1 MKSWIA
7 RSSLGADFG
16 TRPLCRSRIVSVLT
30 PARSAIGTWANHSYC
45 ARHSFAVTKMAN
57 SESRGATAV
66 LKRQWPPSCC
76 ASSPKA
82 GACRNTA
89 NGPRMVVLPPRGPE
103 RIESSSARWAGVS
116 LSSARMET
124 RGGGIFFAGLLAGF
138 LAAFGPPHVRRRSG
152 CGALGLLEQQRLD
165 DDRYHIGEF
174 DDAPDVHVIEFL
186 ELHAV
191 NRDHVGRGR
200 DLVQDDAAEA
210 LADVAVDQE
219 HERHVLLQCP
229 RQRGA
234 NAGRDRVQAPMRRIA
249 APRERERD
257 RAFPFLEVGAGER
270 AAHGGSDGI
279 GSDLTVGSEVA
290 RQHGQVLQRQ
300 LAGIGDQDGV
310 AADLNRKLRSADD
323 GRANALARVPGRS

>member
-7 RSSLGADFG
+7 RSSFGADFG
-16 TRPLCRSRIVSVLT
+16 TRPWCRSRIVSVLT
-30 PARSAIGTWANHSYC
+30 PARSAWGTWANHSYW

-116 LSSARMET
+116 LSSARTGT
-124 RGGGIFFAGLLAGF
+124 RGGGIFLAGLLAAF
-138 LAAFGPPHVRRRSG
+138 LAGIGPPHLRRRSG

-165 DDRYHIGEF
+165 DDRYHVGEL
-174 DDAPDVHVIEFL
+174 DDAPDVDVIEFL

-200 DLVQDDAAEA
+200 GSWRRRRRSRVPAACS
-210 LADVAVDQE
+210 LATSAAA
-219 HERHVLLQCP
+219 RRKCRSRP
-229 RQRGA
+229 RA
-234 NAGRDRVQAPMRRIA
+234 SAHARDRRATGTRARSGFPP
-249 APRERERD
+249 PRSRH
-257 RAFPFLEVGAGER
+257 A
-270 AAHGGSDGI
+270 
-279 GSDLTVGSEVA
+279 
-290 RQHGQVLQRQ
+290 
-300 LAGIGDQDGV
+300 
-310 AADLNRKLRSADD
+310 
-323 GRANALARVPGRS
+323 

>member
-7 RSSLGADFG
+7 RSSFGADFG
-16 TRPLCRSRIVSVLT
+16 TRPWCRSRIVWVLT
-30 PARSAIGTWANHSYC
+30 PARSAWGTWANHSYC
-45 ARHSFAVTKMAN
+45 ARHSFAVAKMAN

-116 LSSARMET
+116 LSSPRIGT
-124 RGGGIFFAGLLAGF
+124 RGGDIFLADLLAGF
-138 LAAFGPPHVRRRSG
+138 LTGFLAGIGPPHLRRRSG

-165 DDRYHIGEF
+165 DNRYHIGEL
-174 DDAPDVHVIEFL
+174 DDASDVDVIEFL
-186 ELHAV
+186 ELHPV

-210 LADVAVDQE
+210 LGDVAVDQE
-219 HERHVLLQCP
+219 YQRHVLLQRP

-234 NAGRDRVQAPMRRIA
+234 NAGRDRMQAPMRGITV
-249 APRERERD
+249 PRERERD
-257 RAFPFLEVGAGER
+257 RAHPFLDAGARER
-270 AAHGGSDGI
+270 SAHASLGGI
-279 GSDLTVGSEVA
+279 GSDF
-290 RQHGQVLQRQ
+290 
-300 LAGIGDQDGV
+300 
-310 AADLNRKLRSADD
+310 AADGEVTPD
-323 GRANALARVPGRS
+323 